1 MSNDDTFFGSTG
13 FGDRTVMR
21 PRPGG
26 KGYNSG
32 GPQGETPPP
41 QNQPP
46 NQSNSYRQDSY
57 RPTAHIGLN
66 PLVDAASVLLFT
78 AGQLSGTS
86 SHPDPTGL
94 RNQMNQEI
102 MAFENNARSFDVTP
116 ELIFTARYIVC
127 TLLDE
132 VVMSTP
138 WGSRSGWGMQTL
150 LSKFHN
156 ETSGG
161 EKFFQILDRSLQ
173 DPTRNT
179 DLLELMYICM
189 SLGFKGKFRV
199 QDRGRTRL
207 DDIQDQTYHAITS
220 QRGEFER
227 ELSPHWRGIS
237 DYRNRLARYVPLWV
251 VFSVACVALFFIWF
265 GFRFD
270 LNTQVD
276 PVAQQLNNVGRNIT
290 PLEQRKPT
298 VRVNVPTRVRV
309 DIGRL
314 LSPEIQ
320 RKLIYIN
327 DAGDKTTIVL
337 RGDGLFASARA
348 KLEPNRVVLLERI
361 AQVLNQVSGQVLVTG
376 HTDSDP
382 ITGSLLLRYQSNWDL
397 SQKRAESVV
406 AILAANM
413 KNSSRLIAE
422 GMADTRPIVANDSAI
437 NKSKNRRVEITIFR
451 SSN

>member
-26 KGYNSG
+26 KGHGSG
-32 GPQGETPPP
+32 GGPP
-41 QNQPP
+41 QQPAPQPQYQPP
-46 NQSNSYRQDSY
+46 QQESYG
-57 RPTAHIGLN
+57 PITHAGLN
-66 PLVDAASVLLFT
+66 SLIDAASVLLFT
-78 AGQLSGTS
+78 AGQLSGTT
-86 SHPDPTGL
+86 SHSDPTGL

-102 MAFENNARSFDVTP
+102 MNFENRARTFGVTP

-132 VVMSTP
+132 VVLSTP
-138 WGSRSGWGMQTL
+138 WGNRSGWGMQTL

-161 EKFFQILDRSLQ
+161 EKFFQILERSLQ
-173 DPTRNT
+173 DPTRNIE
-179 DLLELMYICM
+179 LLELMYVCM
-189 SLGFKGKFRV
+189 SLGFRGKYRI
-199 QDRGRTRL
+199 QDRGRSRL

-227 ELSPHWRGIS
+227 ELSPHWQGVS
-237 DYRNRLARYVPLWV
+237 DYRNKLARYVPLWV
-251 VFSVACVALFFIWF
+251 VFSVACMILFFIWF
-265 GFRFD
+265 GFRFN
-270 LNTQVD
+270 LNSEIE
-276 PVAQQLNNVGRNIT
+276 PVTQQLNNIGRNIA

-298 VRVNVPTRVRV
+298 VRVNAPARV
-309 DIGRL
+309 DIARL
-314 LSPEIQ
+314 LAAEIQ
-320 RKLIYIN
+320 QKLIYVQ
-327 DAGDKTTIVL
+327 DTGDKTTIVI
-337 RGDGLFASARA
+337 RGDGLFASARTKVA
-348 KLEPNRVVLLERI
+348 PTRLILLERI
-361 AQVLNQVSGQVLVTG
+361 AKVLNQVSGQVLVTG

-397 SQKRAESVV
+397 SQKRAESIV
-406 AILAANM
+406 AILAKSMRNP
-413 KNSSRLIAE
+413 SRLIAE

-451 SSN
+451 

>member
-1 MSNDDTFFGSTG
+1 MSDEDTFFGSTG

-26 KGYNSG
+26 RGYNSG
-32 GPQGETPPP
+32 DSQGQPPSQ

-46 NQSNSYRQDSY
+46 RQNTAHQQDSY
-57 RPTAHIGLN
+57 GSAAHVGLN
-66 PLVDAASVLLFT
+66 PLIDAASVLLFT
-78 AGQLSGTS
+78 VGQLSGTS

-102 MAFENNARSFDVTP
+102 MTFENRARSFGVTP
-116 ELIFTARYIVC
+116 ELIFTARYIIC

-132 VVMSTP
+132 VVLSTP
-138 WGSRSGWGMQTL
+138 WGNRSGWGMQSL

-161 EKFFQILDRSLQ
+161 EKFFQILERSLQ
-173 DPTRNT
+173 DPTRNIE
-179 DLLELMYICM
+179 LLELMYICM
-189 SLGFKGKFRV
+189 SLGFRGKYRI
-199 QDRGRTRL
+199 QDRGRSRL

-227 ELSPHWRGIS
+227 ELSPHWRGVS
-237 DYRNRLARYVPLWV
+237 DYRNPLAKYVPLWV
-251 VFSVACVALFFIWF
+251 VFSVACVLMFFTWF
-265 GFRFD
+265 GFRLS
-270 LNTQVD
+270 LNAEVEPVTQL
-276 PVAQQLNNVGRNIT
+276 LNNIGRNIA
-290 PLEQRKPT
+290 PLEQRKSA
-298 VRVNVPTRVRV
+298 VSVKAPTRL
-309 DIGRL
+309 DIASL
-314 LSPEIQ
+314 LAPEIQ
-320 RKLIYIN
+320 QKLIYIN
-327 DAGDKTTIVL
+327 DAKDKTTIVI

-348 KLEPNRVVLLERI
+348 KVEPSRVVLLDRI
-361 AQVLNQVSGQVLVTG
+361 AQVLNKENGQVLVTG

-397 SQKRAESVV
+397 SQKRAESIV
-406 AILAANM
+406 AILAKNM

-422 GMADTRPIVANDSAI
+422 GMADTRPIIANDSAI
-437 NKSKNRRVEITIFR
+437 NKSKNRRVEITIFH